1 MDNSIILKAADNV
14 RILSAAMVEKAKSGH
29 PGGAMGAATAITL
42 LFAEFLRFDPKNPQ
56 WEARDRFLMDPGHM
70 SPLLYAELVLTGRL
84 SLEDLKNFR
93 QFGSITSGHPE
104 LSVEHG
110 VENSSG
116 PLGLGQGMAV
126 GVAIAERYKVAQFGD
141 ILSHKTVVLVSD
153 GGIQEEIAYGV
164 GRVAGHLKLSNL
176 IFFYDANGVQLSCE
190 TKDVMDQDFK
200 KQYESWGFRVLEA
213 DGENVDE
220 LRTAFKAAYAE
231 TERPTIIIG
240 HTTMAKGAVG
250 AAGESF
256 EGKVSTHG
264 QPLSGAGASTEETVR
279 RLGGNAENP
288 FEIFPE
294 VKKAFDERLKELEKI
309 AAEWKAK
316 KADWDAKNPEKAAT
330 ILSWLSGKSIQLNL
344 KDLEQKEGV
353 ATRNSSGTVLS
364 YLAKNYKNIICSSAD
379 LSNSDQTQKFLNET
393 RIMTP
398 GDFGGAFVQV
408 GVAELTMGAIAC
420 GIALHGGLYP
430 ICATFFVFSDFMKPV
445 IRMAAL
451 QGLPV
456 KYVFT
461 HDSFRVGE
469 DGPTHQPIEHE
480 TQIRLLEDLM
490 KEDGR
495 SQMLVLRPADPAE
508 TSVAWEMA
516 FENTDSPTALI
527 LTRQK
532 VGSLPCPQGSSRYAE
547 AAKCRKGAYV
557 VSDNTPAG
565 KNPDLTFVAN
575 GSDVYLE
582 HEAAEVLRKEG
593 KHVRVVS
600 MISPKLFTLQDKAY
614 RDSIIVPWTPVFA
627 LSSGLPVLFKDVVG
641 GFGKVAGLERFGASA
656 PASVLEKKF
665 GYEPA
670 AVVEQAKAYLA
681 EFAQSVADFKK
692 ANG

>member
-14 RILSAAMVEKAKSGH
+14 RILSASMVEKAKSGH

-110 VENSSG
+110 IENSSG
-116 PLGLGQGMAV
+116 PLGLGQGMAA

-141 ILSHKTVVLVSD
+141 ILSHKTVALVSD

-200 KQYESWGFRVLEA
+200 KQYESWGWRVLEA

-220 LRTAFKAAYAE
+220 LRAAFKAAYAE

-250 AAGESF
+250 SAGESF

-288 FEIFPE
+288 FEVFPE

-330 ILSWLSGKSIQLNL
+330 IQSWLSGKSIQLNL
-344 KDLEQKEGV
+344 KELEQKEGV

-420 GIALHGGLYP
+420 GLALHGGLYP

-593 KHVRVVS
+593 KNVRVVS